1 MELLLSLGPESIW
14 EVGHIVD
21 MVKEMIIY
29 REPTWKMLQSLEKWH
44 DLLKEILQEGHRHK
58 YSDLF
63 WISTVGSTLTEM
75 HKIQKEK
82 EPYLYC
88 PFREVSWSRK
98 QRGQRRREDMRG
110 NWNAFSWWSLSN
122 CLFFRSYHS
131 FNFRGLIVERKSP
144 PPCSSS
150 FWLSWVFLTI
160 FSVYIPELAYYVY
173 PRKYYWEQWGFH
185 WIYLPYVGDLAFL
198 NYAYSDSWIWC
209 SVPLFIA

>member
-82 EPYLYC
+82 EGINLSLFTDYIIYVEK
-88 PFREVSWSRK
+88 FK
-98 QRGQRRREDMRG
+98 
-110 NWNAFSWWSLSN
+110 AFNKKL
-122 CLFFRSYHS
+122 L
-131 FNFRGLIVERKSP
+131 E
-144 PPCSSS
+144 
-150 FWLSWVFLTI
+150 
-160 FSVYIPELAYYVY
+160 
-173 PRKYYWEQWGFH
+173 
-185 WIYLPYVGDLAFL
+185 
-198 NYAYSDSWIWC
+198 
-209 SVPLFIA
+209 